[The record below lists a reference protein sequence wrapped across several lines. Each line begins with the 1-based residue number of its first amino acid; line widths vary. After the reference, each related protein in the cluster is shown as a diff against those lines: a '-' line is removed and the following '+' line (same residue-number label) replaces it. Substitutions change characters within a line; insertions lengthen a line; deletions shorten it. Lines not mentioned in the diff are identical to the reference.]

1 MTRKYSFTVRLPRE
15 LREELIKLL
24 PSLAPY
30 IQSQQQA
37 VEVALREF
45 IDKRKEQ
52 KQ

>member
-1 MTRKYSFTVRLPRE
+1 MSRKQAFTVRLPAE

-45 IDKRKEQ
+45 LDKRKPQ
-52 KQ
+52 